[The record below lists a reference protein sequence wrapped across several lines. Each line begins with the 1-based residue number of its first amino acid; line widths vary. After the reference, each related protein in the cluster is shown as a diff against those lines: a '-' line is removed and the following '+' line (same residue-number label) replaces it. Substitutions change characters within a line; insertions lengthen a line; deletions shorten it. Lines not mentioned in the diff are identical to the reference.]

1 MTNFINFAQI
11 VNSVLTEANNRV
23 SLSIVSDA
31 INNKNIVKIY
41 YNGDKNNAKGE
52 RIIEPYVLGRNY
64 KGNVIIRAFQ
74 ENGDT
79 DTYVPEWKIF
89 RLDRIASWL
98 NTNNHFNQEPNKRGY
113 NVASYN
119 QNNDKAF
126 SIIRNQVTFSNDT
139 KVDIQQPQNN
149 MQDISR
155 KNIIQNANKRQEIIN
170 PTKQQQEIKPIAY
183 NNNNNTQDNLNN
195 INQNL
200 NNNIQKNNKALDDVL
215 NNNDYQNLAVSK
227 EQLKKNLEDYNKKK
241 LQRLNHLSKFYKKQ
255 K

>member
-89 RLDRIASWL
+89 KLDRIASWL

-126 SIIRNQVTFSNDT
+126 SIIRNQVVFSNDT
-139 KVDIQQPQNN
+139 QVDIQQPQNN
-149 MQDISR
+149 IQDISR
-155 KNIIQNANKRQEIIN
+155 KNIVQNTNKRQEIIN
-170 PTKQQQEIKPIAY
+170 PTKQQPKIQQEIKPITY
-183 NNNNNTQDNLNN
+183 NNKQDNLNN
-195 INQNL
+195 NNQNL
-200 NNNIQKNNKALDDVL
+200 NNNTLDNTL

-241 LQRLNHLSKFYKKQ
+241 LQRLNHLSNFYKKQ